1 MEVILMV
8 DVYWDN
14 IFVFYIVYDLYCKW
28 IFKKFLKL
36 YYLLM
41 NFLYKKRE
49 RLGEREFRRVYLKDK
64 LKIVLYL
71 YICRFR

>member
-14 IFVFYIVYDLYCKW
+14 IFVFYIVYDLFCKW
-28 IFKKFLKL
+28 IFMKFLKL

-41 NFLYKKRE
+41 YFISFYIKRE
-49 RLGEREFRRVYLKDK
+49 KD
-64 LKIVLYL
+64 
-71 YICRFR
+71 